1 MKNQS
6 KSNLDSAM
14 SAILAGYKDS
24 TLPLRHVTHTPMP
37 NKCEIID
44 IILNLHRI
52 LFPGFFENGED
63 SVLKSEDALDQLLYE
78 TYYRLKRQIMLAFSF
93 FAKEKEFSDFEED
106 AETICDAFF
115 GKLPYIQKMLQ
126 KDVAAG
132 FSGDPAAQSKE
143 EIVICYPG
151 FYAISV
157 YRFAHELYVANV
169 PLLPRI
175 MTEHA
180 HSLTGID
187 INAGATIGENF
198 FIDHGTGIV
207 IGETC
212 VIGKNVKVYQGVTLG
227 ALSTRGGQSLA
238 GVRRHPTVE
247 DNVTIYAGATILGG
261 ETVIGENSVIGGNCF
276 VTKPIPPNTKVFA
289 ATQELTL
296 KPSNINKE

>member
-1 MKNQS
+1 MKNKS
-6 KSNLDSAM
+6 KMNLDAAM
-14 SAILAGYKDS
+14 SEILSNYCNNK
-24 TLPLRHVTHTPMP
+24 TPLCIAHTPMP
-37 NKCEIID
+37 NRNEIVG

-52 LFPGFFENGED
+52 LFPGFFESGED

-93 FAKEKEFSDFEED
+93 FDSRKNISHFEER
-106 AETICDAFF
+106 AEEVCDTFF
-115 GKLPYIQKMLQ
+115 KNLPRLQEMLQ
-126 KDVAAG
+126 KDVNAG
-132 FSGDPAAQSKE
+132 FLGDPAAQSKE
-143 EIVICYPG
+143 EIIICYPG

-157 YRFAHELYVANV
+157 YRFAHELYEHKI

-212 VIGKNVKVYQGVTLG
+212 VIGKNVKIYQGVTLG

-276 VTKPIPPNTKVFA
+276 VTKPIPKNTKVFA

>member
-1 MKNQS
+1 MKNIS
-6 KSNLDSAM
+6 KNNLDTAM
-14 SAILAGYKDS
+14 SSILEGYKDS
-24 TLPLRHVTHTPMP
+24 TLPLRHASHTPMP
-37 NKCEIID
+37 NKREIID

-106 AETICDAFF
+106 AEKICDAFF
-115 GKLPYIQKMLQ
+115 GKLPHIQKMLQ

>member
-1 MKNQS
+1 MKNES
-6 KSNLDSAM
+6 KKNLDNAMASILEGYRM
-14 SAILAGYKDS
+14 SA
-24 TLPLRHVTHTPMP
+24 LPLRDAASPMP
-37 NKCEIID
+37 EKQEIIE
-44 IILNLHRI
+44 IILNLHRL
-52 LFPGFFENGED
+52 LFPGFFDKRED
-63 SVLKSEDALDQLLYE
+63 SVLKSEDALDLLLYE

-93 FAKEKEFSDFEED
+93 FAPEKPFSEFEEQ
-106 AETICDAFF
+106 AQTICDDFF
-115 GKLPYIQKMLQ
+115 AKLPHIQRMLG
-126 KDVAAG
+126 KDVNAG
-132 FSGDPAAQSKE
+132 FLGDPAAQSKE

-157 YRFAHELYVANV
+157 YRFAHELYAAKV

-187 INAGATIGENF
+187 INAGAVIGENF

>member
-1 MKNQS
+1 MKNES
-6 KSNLDSAM
+6 KKILDAAM
-14 SAILAGYKDS
+14 SSILEGYREGA
-24 TLPLRHVTHTPMP
+24 LPLRESASPMP
-37 NKCEIID
+37 SRGEIVD

-52 LFPGFFENGED
+52 LFPGFFDKGED
-63 SVLKSEDALDQLLYE
+63 SVLKSDDSLDLLLCE
-78 TYYRLKRQIMLAFSF
+78 TYYRLKKQIVLAFSF
-93 FAKEKEFSDFEED
+93 FEPKKSFSEFEEQ
-106 AETICDAFF
+106 AQKICDAFF
-115 GKLPYIQKMLQ
+115 AKLPHIQMMLG
-126 KDVAAG
+126 KDVNAG
-132 FSGDPAAQSKE
+132 FLGDPAAQSKE

-157 YRFAHELYVANV
+157 YRFAHELYTAKV

-187 INAGATIGENF
+187 INAGAVIGENF

-227 ALSTRGGQSLA
+227 ALSTRGGQGLA

>member
-6 KSNLDSAM
+6 KQNLDRAM
-14 SAILAGYKDS
+14 TEILAGYKNEE
-24 TLPLRHVTHTPMP
+24 LPLRDASHTPMP
-37 NKCEIID
+37 NRNEIID
-44 IILNLHRI
+44 IILNLHRV
-52 LFPGFFENGED
+52 LFPGFFEDGED

-78 TYYRLKRQIMLAFSF
+78 TYYRLKRQTMLAFAF
-93 FAKEKEFSDFEED
+93 FASDKAFSDFEEQ
-106 AETICDAFF
+106 AEAICDAFF
-115 GKLPYIQKMLQ
+115 AKLPTIQKMLQ
-126 KDVAAG
+126 KDVNAG
-132 FSGDPAAQSKE
+132 FLGDPAAQSKE
-143 EIVICYPG
+143 EIIICYPG

-157 YRFAHELYVANV
+157 YRFAHELYTQSV

-212 VIGKNVKVYQGVTLG
+212 VIGKNVKIYQGVTLG

-261 ETVIGENSVIGGNCF
+261 NTVIGENSVIGGNCF

>member
-1 MKNQS
+1 MMKNNS
-6 KSNLDSAM
+6 KKNLDTAM
-14 SAILAGYKDS
+14 SEILAGYREGA
-24 TLPLRHVTHTPMP
+24 LPIREALSPMP
-37 NKCEIID
+37 SKQEIIE
-44 IILNLHRI
+44 IIWNLHRV
-52 LFPGFFENGED
+52 LFPGFFEKGED
-63 SVLKSEDALDQLLYE
+63 SVLKSEDALDLLLYE

-93 FAKEKEFSDFEED
+93 FAPEKPFSDFEEQ
-106 AETICDAFF
+106 AEAVCDAFF
-115 GKLPYIQKMLQ
+115 TKLPHIQIMLG
-126 KDVAAG
+126 KDVNAG
-132 FSGDPAAQSKE
+132 FLGDPAAQSKE

-157 YRFAHELYVANV
+157 YRFAHELYTAKV

-187 INAGATIGENF
+187 INAGAVIGENF

>member
-1 MKNQS
+1 MKNSS
-6 KSNLDSAM
+6 KSNLDRAM
-14 SAILAGYKDS
+14 AELLSNYQSPELPMRAS
-24 TLPLRHVTHTPMP
+24 THRPMP
-37 NKCEIID
+37 NHSEIIA

-52 LFPGFFENGED
+52 LFPGFFEEGES
-63 SVLKSEDALDQLLYE
+63 SVLTSEDALDRLLYE
-78 TYYRLKRQIMLAFSF
+78 TYYRLKRQIVLAFSF
-93 FAKEKEFSDFEED
+93 FAPEKDFSEFEEKAVAISD
-106 AETICDAFF
+106 GFFEQLPTIQ
-115 GKLPYIQKMLQ
+115 PMLQ
-126 KDVAAG
+126 KDVNAG
-132 FSGDPAAQSKE
+132 FIGDPAAQSKE
-143 EIVICYPG
+143 EIIICYPG

-157 YRFAHELYVANV
+157 YRFAHELYLAKV

-175 MTEHA
+175 MTEYA
-180 HSLTGID
+180 HGLTGID

-261 ETVIGENSVIGGNCF
+261 NTVIGANSVIGGNCF
-276 VTKPIPPNTKVFA
+276 VTKPIPSNTKVFA

-296 KPSNINKE
+296 KRDSINKE

>member
-1 MKNQS
+1 MKNES
-6 KSNLDSAM
+6 KQNLDRAMREIMSGYCSDSA
-14 SAILAGYKDS
+14 
-24 TLPLRHVTHTPMP
+24 TLCISQSPMP
-37 NKCEIID
+37 NRTEIVG

-52 LFPGFFENGED
+52 LFPGFFDRGED
-63 SVLKSEDALDQLLYE
+63 SVLKSEDALDLLLYE
-78 TYYRLKRQIMLAFSF
+78 THYRLKRQIMLAFSF
-93 FAKEKEFSDFEED
+93 FDAKKDTCDFEER
-106 AETICDAFF
+106 AEEICDRFF
-115 GKLPYIQKMLQ
+115 RELPRLQQMLQ
-126 KDVAAG
+126 KDVNAG
-132 FSGDPAAQSKE
+132 FLGDPAAQSKE
-143 EIVICYPG
+143 EIIICYPG

-157 YRFAHELYVANV
+157 YRLAHELYKHKV

-212 VIGKNVKVYQGVTLG
+212 VIGKNVKIYQGVTLG
-227 ALSTRGGQSLA
+227 ALSTRGGQGLA

-261 ETVIGENSVIGGNCF
+261 DTVIGENSVIGGNCF
-276 VTKPIPPNTKVFA
+276 VTKPIPKNTKVFA

>member
-1 MKNQS
+1 MKNHS
-6 KSNLDSAM
+6 KNNLDSAM
-14 SAILAGYKDS
+14 SDILAGYKDS

-37 NKCEIID
+37 NKREIID

-132 FSGDPAAQSKE
+132 FLGDPAAQSKE

-157 YRFAHELYVANV
+157 YRFAHELYVARV

>member
-1 MKNQS
+1 MKNES
-6 KSNLDSAM
+6 KKNLDKAMASILEGYRM
-14 SAILAGYKDS
+14 SA
-24 TLPLRHVTHTPMP
+24 LPLRDAASPMP
-37 NKCEIID
+37 EKQEIIE
-44 IILNLHRI
+44 IILNLHRL
-52 LFPGFFENGED
+52 LFPGFFDKRED
-63 SVLKSEDALDQLLYE
+63 SVLKSEDALDLLLYE

-93 FAKEKEFSDFEED
+93 FAPEKPFSEFEEQ
-106 AETICDAFF
+106 AQTICDDFF
-115 GKLPYIQKMLQ
+115 AKLPHIQRMLG
-126 KDVAAG
+126 KDVNAG
-132 FSGDPAAQSKE
+132 FLGDPAAQSKE

-157 YRFAHELYVANV
+157 YRFAHELYTAKV

-187 INAGATIGENF
+187 INAGAVIGENF

-261 ETVIGENSVIGGNCF
+261 DTVIGENSVIGGNCF

-296 KPSNINKE
+296 KSSNINKE